1 MNIRLYAYTIIIT
14 LIPFLD
20 SCRQPSGGSEEFTV
34 ECYTPE
40 YASGFSIT
48 GAPGRSSVIVNT
60 LGPWQG
66 ADSIVTQ
73 LFIARNGEKAPADFK
88 GRVITD
94 EARRIVTMSSTHVA
108 MLDALGLTDR
118 IVAVSGKNFITNPDI
133 AARRDE
139 IIDVGYDGN
148 YNYELLIAANPDL
161 VLLYGIYGAS
171 QLESKLDE
179 LKIPYIYIGDY
190 IEESPLGK
198 AEWVMALAE
207 VTGSIDR
214 GHNAWDSIPQRYNA
228 LKAKVAESALDAPSV
243 MLNTPYGDSWFMP
256 PTGSYQITLL
266 NDAGAEYIYKDNDT
280 NTSLPIDMEQAYLL
294 TASADMWL
302 NVGQLKSIEEVKKSC
317 PKMADTRVVKN
328 GYIYNNTLRVNEAG
342 GNDFYESGIMHPDL
356 VLHDLVKIFHPELV
370 DDTPFY
376 YYTKLD

>member
-1 MNIRLYAYTIIIT
+1 MNIRLYAYTIIIAI
-14 LIPFLD
+14 LSALA
-20 SCRQPSGGSEEFTV
+20 SCRQPSAAADEFTV

-40 YASGFSIT
+40 YASGFSIV
-48 GAPGRSSVIVNT
+48 GAPGQSSVIVNT
-60 LGPWQG
+60 IGPWQG

-73 LFIARNGEKAPADFK
+73 LFIARNGEQPPAGFS
-88 GRVITD
+88 GQVITD
-94 EARRIVTMSSTHVA
+94 EARRIVTMSSTHIS

-179 LKIPYIYIGDY
+179 LNIPYMYVGDY

-207 VTGSIDR
+207 VTGSLDR
-214 GHNAWDSIPQRYNA
+214 GHEAWDSIPQRYNA

-266 NDAGAEYIYKDNDT
+266 NDAGADYIYKDNDT